1 MRLAGVA
8 RRAVGPQGVRVGGG
22 CCHIRTGCG
31 AVLAGNRPR
40 LWLRWRIRCWEGSV
54 GLFVALSGGWLR
66 SGDRAVFHDG
76 FPSCENGG
84 VSDPPRMAT
93 AYARV
98 STEDQA
104 DKGLGI
110 AAQIDVATTEGDLV
124 IDPAA
129 GTFSVLDA
137 CRQKGRVFLGCD
149 LNG

>member
-1 MRLAGVA
+1 
-8 RRAVGPQGVRVGGG
+8 
-22 CCHIRTGCG
+22 
-31 AVLAGNRPR
+31 
-40 LWLRWRIRCWEGSV
+40 
-54 GLFVALSGGWLR
+54 
-66 SGDRAVFHDG
+66 
-76 FPSCENGG
+76 
-84 VSDPPRMAT
+84 MAT

-104 DKGLGI
+104 DEGLGI

-137 CRQKGRVFLGCD
+137 CRQKGRVLLGCD